1 MTNTKVNSITKTNDM
16 HMDALLP
23 YQLAN
28 CFIYAQA
35 LLEHVII
42 ILWVRSF
49 SKMSV
54 KFTEDKMLV

>member
-42 ILWVRSF
+42 ILWVRS
-49 SKMSV
+49 
-54 KFTEDKMLV
+54 LARCP